1 MPNEP
6 GCTFEPDG
14 HGYDWQN
21 RAVLVSSYLMSELG
35 DVADHLVVVSRGR
48 VTADTSIREHCACG

>member
-1 MPNEP
+1 MDALVPARW
-6 GCTFEPDG
+6 PD
-14 HGYDWQN
+14 

-48 VTADTSIREHCACG
+48 VTANTSVREHCDCG